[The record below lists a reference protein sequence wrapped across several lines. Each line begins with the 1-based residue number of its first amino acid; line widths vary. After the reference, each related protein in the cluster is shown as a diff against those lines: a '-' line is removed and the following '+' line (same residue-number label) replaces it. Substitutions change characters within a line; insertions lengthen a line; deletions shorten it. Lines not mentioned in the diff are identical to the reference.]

1 MFASCEGEDTYPQT
15 PEEVPVFAS
24 CVGEDKGEAR
34 IGELRYAMKQR
45 CC

>member
-24 CVGEDKGEAR
+24 CEGEDKGEAR
-34 IGELRYAMKQR
+34 IGES
-45 CC
+45 